1 MVIADRVFFPALFH
15 DFLLF
20 VFCLSGYCA
29 GVGKNPK
36 TVSSLGSI
44 CNSSINCLHISNN
57 RRFGQIPRMETGTLH
72 GISNPPLTTGNL
84 RCVPVSITDAVAPQD
99 FAG

>member
-57 RRFGQIPRMETGTLH
+57 RRFGQVPRMETGTLH
-72 GISNPPLTTGNL
+72 GIL

>member
-57 RRFGQIPRMETGTLH
+57 RRFGQVPRMETGTLH
-72 GISNPPLTTGNL
+72 GISMCSGKHNRCCCTTRL
-84 RCVPVSITDAVAPQD
+84 RGVNDQP
-99 FAG
+99 